1 MEYIIF
7 ALVVAILIILLT
19 LKSDLTD
26 RMYNLELNIQQLKK
40 QLEKVSQAIPKTPHP
55 SSVPSVPESAKVEP
69 VKKSENEYWESGF
82 KVVEEQEKNIP
93 NISKVNKPEEEDFI
107 PNAVEKPSIII
118 PSTAP
123 ESPIYTYPEEKPS
136 FFDRNP
142 DLEKFIGE
150 NLVSK
155 IGIAILVLAIGY
167 FVKFAIDNNWIG
179 AVGRV
184 GIGLLCGAILTG
196 AAHKLQN
203 SYKAFSSVL
212 IGGGLAVFYFTITLA
227 YQQFHL
233 FNQTTAFIIM
243 VVITAFA
250 VSLSLLYDRQEVA
263 IIALVGGFASPFL
276 ASNGSGDYKTLFI
289 YLIILNSALLAIAF
303 KKGWR
308 LLNLLAFVF
317 TIILY
322 DSWLFYSLDFNTP
335 TSTYKGGFVFASIF
349 YLLFFAIN
357 LLHNIKEN
365 KKFIASDFGILLV
378 NSVLY
383 FGIGLYLLEKM
394 DADVYK
400 GVFCISLAIFNLIAT
415 YLLFKNKRVDTNILY
430 LLIGITLT
438 FISLTAPIQLH
449 GHYIT
454 LFWASETVLLYWLYI
469 KSRIPIIQWTSLIIW
484 VAMIISLLMD
494 WFGAYSNTLVGVQI
508 LFNKGFIAGIY
519 CSAATLFLYILSK
532 KEDDIE
538 GNEIGFKDLKNILVA
553 IGTVLLFI
561 TGLLEIGFQFEHYYP
576 NQGISLLYILTYV
589 NVFVLL
595 LTHTKNITREMEKYE
610 LINLYLMIASV
621 VFYLVCLSRVYSIQA
636 DLLQQGSS
644 IHFSIHWVGAAIIG
658 FFLFKLINH
667 LRSESDIS
675 ENNMNI
681 YVWVICAVIVIYWSV
696 EMNFLVNNLFYSKN
710 NSLDEISRV
719 YVKAVLPIL
728 WGLSS
733 FAFMWLGMKFKY
745 KKLRIISLSLFLI
758 TLLKLFIFDLSNIPI
773 AGKIAAF
780 FCLGVLLLV
789 VSFMYQRLK
798 KIIIEDEHKTP
809 E

>member
-7 ALVVAILIILLT
+7 GLAVAILVILINF
-19 LKSDLTD
+19 KSDLTD
-26 RMYNLELNIQQLKK
+26 RLYHLELKIQQLKK
-40 QLEKVSQAIPKTPHP
+40 QLENVAQATQTPPPPPPPVSTVPKPTKA
-55 SSVPSVPESAKVEP
+55 ES
-69 VKKSENEYWESGF
+69 VKKSENEYGESGF
-82 KVVEEQEKNIP
+82 KVVE
-93 NISKVNKPEEEDFI
+93 VPEIANVLKEEAFI
-107 PNAVEKPSIII
+107 QPTVEKPSIIT
-118 PSTAP
+118 PPTLQTSQ
-123 ESPIYTYPEEKPS
+123 SNMYTHIEEKPS
-136 FFDRNP
+136 FFERNP

-150 NLVSK
+150 NLISK

-184 GIGLLCGAILTG
+184 GVGLLCGAILTG

-250 VSLSLLYDRQEVA
+250 VSLSLLYNRQEVA
-263 IIALVGGFASPFL
+263 IIALVGGFASPFM

-308 LLNLLAFVF
+308 ILNLLAFAF

-322 DSWLFYSLDFNTP
+322 ASWLFYSLEYNTP
-335 TSTYKGGFVFASIF
+335 TATYKGGLVFASVF

-378 NSVLY
+378 NTVLY
-383 FGIGLYLLEKM
+383 FGIGLYLLAKM
-394 DADVYK
+394 DAEVYK
-400 GVFCISLAIFNLIAT
+400 GVFCICLAIFHLIVT
-415 YLLFKNKRVDTNILY
+415 YLLFKSKKVDINILY

-469 KSRIPIIQWTSLIIW
+469 KSRIPIIQWTSIIIW
-484 VAMIISLLMD
+484 GAMFISLLMD
-494 WFGAYSNTLVGVQI
+494 WSGAYANTLAGVQI
-508 LFNKGFIAGIY
+508 LFNKGFVSGIY
-519 CSAATLFLYILSK
+519 CSGATLFLYILTK
-532 KEDDIE
+532 KVVGIA
-538 GNEIGFKDLKNILVA
+538 GSEIGYKDFKNILVA
-553 IGTVLLFI
+553 IGTILLFI
-561 TGLLEIGFQFEHYYP
+561 TGLLEISYQFEHYFP
-576 NQGISLLYILTYV
+576 NQGISLLYTLTYV

-595 LTHTKNITREMEKYE
+595 LTHTKNITREIERYE
-610 LINLYLMIASV
+610 LINLNLIIASV
-621 VFYLVCLSRVYSIQA
+621 VFYLICLSRVYSIQSG
-636 DLLQQGSS
+636 LLQQGSS
-644 IHFSIHWVGAAIIG
+644 QHFLIHWVGTAITG
-658 FFLFKLINH
+658 FFLFKLISQ
-667 LRSESDIS
+667 LRSENEIS
-675 ENNMNI
+675 EGNMNI
-681 YVWVICAVIVIYWSV
+681 YVWVSCAVIVIYLSV
-696 EMNFLVNNLFYSKN
+696 EINFLVNTLFYSKN
-710 NSLDEISRV
+710 HSLVEISSV
-719 YVKAVLPIL
+719 YIKAVLPIL
-728 WGLSS
+728 WGLCS
-733 FAFMWLGMKFKY
+733 FVFMWFGMKFKY